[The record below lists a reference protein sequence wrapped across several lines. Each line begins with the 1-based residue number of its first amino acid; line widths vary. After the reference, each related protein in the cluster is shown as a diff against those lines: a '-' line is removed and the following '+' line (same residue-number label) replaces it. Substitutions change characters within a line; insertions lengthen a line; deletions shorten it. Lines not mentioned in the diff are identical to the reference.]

1 MAKGYPSVLLIANNH
16 WHAWRLLA
24 KAIATC
30 AVVPHTA
37 VAQPNILL
45 NPGFESVYDD
55 TVTLAKW
62 LPRFGQQW
70 TLSVG
75 WDHDPLCKYALFDPQ
90 FSRTGNVSQ
99 KILMYFEYQSGGFWI
114 ANRIG
119 TLSVPLDS
127 GGTYRV
133 QGYARR
139 WSGTAYSSLSFAFTD
154 SILPAWFNPYSPKG
168 QTVTAPAYST
178 KPVSTSV
185 YEPFEFEYIARGGER
200 FLYIGN
206 LVVDRPPVWKKAR
219 PYGHV
224 MAEPGGKPPP
234 YCSILIDDLSVVPLY
249 EDERD
254 TRPSLAPSLTPM
266 AVNDSGDNA
275 VVLEITRSDDD
286 NAHGSTRDGYAG
298 MEPHATGLHILF
310 EFNSTRLDEYH
321 QSLLDSFLTTASV
334 GRCVRVIGYTDSVGT
349 DEYNIELSRERAI
362 AVRTYLEST
371 GLPAYRITVE
381 WRGKRREAD
390 VPSRLNR
397 RVDVQLKECMQD

>member
-1 MAKGYPSVLLIANNH
+1 
-16 WHAWRLLA
+16 
-24 KAIATC
+24 
-30 AVVPHTA
+30 
-37 VAQPNILL
+37 
-45 NPGFESVYDD
+45 
-55 TVTLAKW
+55 
-62 LPRFGQQW
+62 
-70 TLSVG
+70 
-75 WDHDPLCKYALFDPQ
+75 
-90 FSRTGNVSQ
+90 
-99 KILMYFEYQSGGFWI
+99 
-114 ANRIG
+114 
-119 TLSVPLDS
+119 
-127 GGTYRV
+127 
-133 QGYARR
+133 
-139 WSGTAYSSLSFAFTD
+139 
-154 SILPAWFNPYSPKG
+154 
-168 QTVTAPAYST
+168 
-178 KPVSTSV
+178 
-185 YEPFEFEYIARGGER
+185 
-200 FLYIGN
+200 
-206 LVVDRPPVWKKAR
+206 
-219 PYGHV
+219 
-224 MAEPGGKPPP
+224 
-234 YCSILIDDLSVVPLY
+234 
-249 EDERD
+249 
-254 TRPSLAPSLTPM
+254 M